1 MQRNKNRIVQAVGHY
16 RAIVESR
23 ILVTFACK
31 QYAKTLGFE
40 RDPSSSSE
48 IQHDITFRQPGR
60 ASRTKVGAA
69 MSWIEDYGHTDGL
82 FRGR

>member
-16 RAIVESR
+16 RAIVETG
-23 ILVTFACK
+23 ILVAFACK
-31 QYAKTLGFE
+31 QYAKTLSFE

-69 MSWIEDYGHTDGL
+69 MSRVEDDG
-82 FRGR
+82 